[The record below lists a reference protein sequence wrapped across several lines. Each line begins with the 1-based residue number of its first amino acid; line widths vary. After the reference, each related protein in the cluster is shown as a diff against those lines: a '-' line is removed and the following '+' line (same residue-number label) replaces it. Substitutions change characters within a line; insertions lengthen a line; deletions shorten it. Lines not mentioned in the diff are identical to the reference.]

1 MQGTS
6 RMEEL
11 AEEVIVDILNKAEL
25 TAKELMQATLVC
37 HHFKDACESG
47 PLVLR
52 NVSISSRGKADSF
65 REFLSRVQ
73 AVLSLEV
80 SWAPRDE
87 HTAADS
93 NERLLSLVRTPS
105 VHGHLTQLS
114 LCFPVRQYNVWG
126 LEKLSRA
133 LSGVST
139 LHSLTLS
146 CGDFMG
152 LETELDVDHLPE
164 QAVGPFASLSNLTVR
179 FRANRGLIDLLQ
191 YFPAVSTVD
200 LDAGLGD
207 HIWSHN
213 DILIRSD
220 ALQHVRLRSMRVGLS
235 AKNLRSV
242 VFHGASLAFVEDCDI
257 DVLNVIHG
265 CPGFYRKDLR
275 IEVLGGSRVTVERL
289 LIGKEEGQLEH
300 VEFIGNIRARCLEV
314 RAPLASSSM
323 FYDSMTA
330 LVQCSK
336 TIKFGTEAFGE
347 VGAISG
353 LRNSFLSTEPL
364 IVENMEIHVGPI
376 SARLLTF
383 YEELA
388 RRAEGRRL
396 VFINHNSKDLGGASE
411 ARCSTLSPLV
421 ECQKCQS
428 RSGNEVPGSSGTR
441 LCPCE

>member
-1 MQGTS
+1 
-6 RMEEL
+6 
-11 AEEVIVDILNKAEL
+11 
-25 TAKELMQATLVC
+25 MQATLVC

-80 SWAPRDE
+80 TWAPRDE
-87 HTAADS
+87 QAADS
-93 NERLLSLVRTPS
+93 NERLLSLVSLPS
-105 VHGHLTQLS
+105 VQGHLTQLS
-114 LCFPVRQYNVWG
+114 LSFSYGQYDVWG

-146 CGDFMG
+146 CSHFTG
-152 LETELDVDHLPE
+152 LETELDLDHLPE

-179 FRANRGLIDLLQ
+179 VGFNRGLIDLLQ

-200 LDAGLGD
+200 LDAGD
-207 HIWSHN
+207 HHGSHN

-314 RAPLASSSM
+314 RATLASSSM

-396 VFINHNSKDLGGASE
+396 VFINHNSKDLGREG
-411 ARCSTLSPLV
+411 RCSTLSPLV